1 MRLFKD
7 DKYID
12 NKLTQVINNN
22 FDCKVL
28 NNIYNKIKLIKTI
41 QTKYNIND
49 FNVNCDFGNNLLTN
63 NEYILIKN
71 TFRMSRHIPTNSSEL
86 VLMYVNMIKNIC
98 GPEIIQSKKIQTNNE
113 RTRVYKYNEEH
124 LDFHNILASY
134 YSTKIY
140 NLDPFDDSDKL
151 NKCQT
156 ILLINNKIDIYIDEM
171 LAYVEEAKI
180 FISHYYFD
188 H

>member
-12 NKLTQVINNN
+12 TKLTQVINNN

-41 QTKYNIND
+41 QAKYDIND

-63 NEYILIKN
+63 NEYNLIKN
-71 TFRMSRHIPTNSSEL
+71 TFRMSRSIPTNSSEL
-86 VLMYVNMIKNIC
+86 ILMYVTMIKNIC
-98 GPEIIQSKKIQTNNE
+98 GPEIIQSKKIQNDTI
-113 RTRVYKYNEEH
+113 RKTVYKYNEEH
-124 LDFHNILASY
+124 LDFHNKLASY
-134 YSTKIY
+134 YSTKKII
-140 NLDPFDDSDKL
+140 LDPFDDSDK
-151 NKCQT
+151 
-156 ILLINNKIDIYIDEM
+156 IDIYIDKM
-171 LAYVEEAKI
+171 LAYVQEAKI
-180 FISHYYFD
+180 FISHHYID